1 MSKRVVYIIL
11 LILVSALIASIIVL
25 SSVPPVA
32 KDELVHHLAVPK
44 LYLKHGGMYEIPFM
58 DFSYYPMNVDFLYL
72 IPLYFGNDIIP
83 KFIHFSFAL
92 LTAWLIFRYLRRKSD
107 GIYALFGALF
117 FLSIPIIVKLSIT
130 AYIDLGII
138 FFSFASLL
146 SLLQWIENGFR
157 SRFLIL
163 SAVLCGLGLG
173 TKYNGLVTF
182 FLLTLF
188 VPFLYSRYHPEAR
201 LGFFKASGQ
210 AVIFFLVSALV
221 FSPWMIRNYHWK
233 KNPIYPLYAH
243 RINPAEKHDPE
254 LREDPQESSG
264 SGLGVFV
271 IRERIYQER
280 GWEIALVP
288 LRVFFAGRDGSP
300 KHFDGELNP
309 FLLLFSLLAFWR
321 IKHDRERVKTEKKVM
336 LAFSGLFFAIA
347 FFASDLRIR
356 YIAPIIPPL
365 IILSVLGLANTAAF
379 VQSMKGGRGKAVGLV
394 VLGSS
399 VALALSI
406 NGQYVLR
413 QFESVQPFSYLSGKV
428 SRDEYIARYRPEYPA
443 IKFIND
449 NLPPD
454 AVVSFL
460 FLGRRGYYCDR
471 NYIHGEGRLKT
482 IFEEACTP
490 EDIQADLSR
499 SGITHLLVCDP
510 LFAKWVSDNFDD
522 DKLANIN
529 VFLKKFTNIVYNT
542 NKYFVLSL
550 EQPLS

>member
-1 MSKRVVYIIL
+1 
-11 LILVSALIASIIVL
+11 
-25 SSVPPVA
+25 
-32 KDELVHHLAVPK
+32 
-44 LYLKHGGMYEIPFM
+44 
-58 DFSYYPMNVDFLYL
+58 
-72 IPLYFGNDIIP
+72 
-83 KFIHFSFAL
+83 
-92 LTAWLIFRYLRRKSD
+92 
-107 GIYALFGALF
+107 
-117 FLSIPIIVKLSIT
+117 
-130 AYIDLGII
+130 
-138 FFSFASLL
+138 
-146 SLLQWIENGFR
+146 
-157 SRFLIL
+157 
-163 SAVLCGLGLG
+163 
-173 TKYNGLVTF
+173 
-182 FLLTLF
+182 
-188 VPFLYSRYHPEAR
+188 
-201 LGFFKASGQ
+201 
-210 AVIFFLVSALV
+210 
-221 FSPWMIRNYHWK
+221 
-233 KNPIYPLYAH
+233 
-243 RINPAEKHDPE
+243 
-254 LREDPQESSG
+254 
-264 SGLGVFV
+264 V